1 MSSHGLKRRE
11 FIGLLGAA
19 AAWPT
24 SARGQTRGKDPTIG
38 VLWHAGDAE
47 EEKFPLSLFR
57 QGLQDVGYVEGQNI
71 KVHHRF
77 PAEQPERFYAL
88 ADELVRLNVDIL
100 FTGHDWRPSQR
111 SVQLRQFRS
120 CSWQSQTLSAVNS

>member
-11 FIGLLGAA
+11 LIGLLGAA

-24 SARGQTRGKDPTIG
+24 SARCQTRAKDPTIG
-38 VLWHAGDAE
+38 VLWHAADAE

-71 KVHHRF
+71 TVHHRF
-77 PAEQPERFYAL
+77 PAEQPERFDAL
-88 ADELVRLNVDIL
+88 ADELDATRRTRQKVPPA
-100 FTGHDWRPSQR
+100 RPAPAR
-111 SVQLRQFRS
+111 
-120 CSWQSQTLSAVNS
+120 A

>member
-47 EEKFPLSLFR
+47 EEKYHSLYFDR
-57 QGLQDVGYVEGQNI
+57 DC
-71 KVHHRF
+71 RT
-77 PAEQPERFYAL
+77 L
-88 ADELVRLNVDIL
+88 ATSKAKI
-100 FTGHDWRPSQR
+100 
-111 SVQLRQFRS
+111 
-120 CSWQSQTLSAVNS
+120 

>member
-1 MSSHGLKRRE
+1 MNSSFNIACYADRADGRPG
-11 FIGLLGAA
+11 F
-19 AAWPT
+19 
-24 SARGQTRGKDPTIG
+24 
-38 VLWHAGDAE
+38 HAGDAE

-71 KVHHRF
+71 TVHHRF

-100 FTGHDWRPSQR
+100 FTVTR
-111 SVQLRQFRS
+111 LAA
-120 CSWQSQTLSAVNS
+120 LAVT

>member
-24 SARGQTRGKDPTIG
+24 SARGQTRGRDPTIG

-71 KVHHRF
+71 TVHHRF
-77 PAEQPERFYAL
+77 PAVE
-88 ADELVRLNVDIL
+88 
-100 FTGHDWRPSQR
+100 
-111 SVQLRQFRS
+111 
-120 CSWQSQTLSAVNS
+120 

>member
-24 SARGQTRGKDPTIG
+24 SARGQTPGRDPTIG

-47 EEKFPLSLFR
+47 EEKFPLSLYFDKDCR
-57 QGLQDVGYVEGQNI
+57 T
-71 KVHHRF
+71 
-77 PAEQPERFYAL
+77 L
-88 ADELVRLNVDIL
+88 ATSKAKISKCTIAFLRNNPSA
-100 FTGHDWRPSQR
+100 FTLLLMNSSGSMSTYCSQ
-111 SVQLRQFRS
+111 
-120 CSWQSQTLSAVNS
+120 

>member
-57 QGLQDVGYVEGQNI
+57 QGLHDVGYVEGQISQCTIAFLRNNPS
-71 KVHHRF
+71 V
-77 PAEQPERFYAL
+77 
-88 ADELVRLNVDIL
+88 
-100 FTGHDWRPSQR
+100 FTLLLMNSSGSMSTYCSQ
-111 SVQLRQFRS
+111 
-120 CSWQSQTLSAVNS
+120 